1 MFRWFTVLI
10 VCAAT
15 HAPITIASDQSTL
28 AELVER
34 GSVMEISAALQAGK
48 FTSRALT
55 EHYLDRIDRYDEEYR
70 AILAINP
77 NAVND
82 AIKTDEMRS
91 QGSRALCLAFPC

>member
-1 MFRWFTVLI
+1 
-10 VCAAT
+10 
-15 HAPITIASDQSTL
+15 
-28 AELVER
+28 
-34 GSVMEISAALQAGK
+34 MEISAALQAGK

>member
-1 MFRWFTVLI
+1 MFRWFTILI

-34 GSVMEISAALQAGK
+34 GNVMEISAALQAGS

-55 EHYLDRIDRYDEEYR
+55 AHYLDRIDRYDEEYR
-70 AILAINP
+70 AVLAVNP
-77 NAVND
+77 NALSD
-82 AIKTDEMRS
+82 AIETDGILS
-91 QGSRALCLAFPC
+91 LIHI

>member
-34 GSVMEISAALQAGK
+34 GSVMETRCAPGGEVHE
-48 FTSRALT
+48 SRAHRT
-55 EHYLDRIDRYDEEYR
+55 
-70 AILAINP
+70 P
-77 NAVND
+77 
-82 AIKTDEMRS
+82 S
-91 QGSRALCLAFPC
+91 